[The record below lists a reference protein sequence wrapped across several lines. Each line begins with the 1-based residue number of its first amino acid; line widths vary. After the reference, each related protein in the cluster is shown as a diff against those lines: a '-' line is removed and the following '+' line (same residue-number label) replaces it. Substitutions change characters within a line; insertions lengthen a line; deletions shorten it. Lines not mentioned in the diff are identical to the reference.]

1 MILLFKGLQLMHVDN
16 RANLLIEFLTEE
28 LPPINLEQNIGISFS
43 NNLSDLLK
51 NFIPTQAKISQFVSP
66 RRFGCIIHD
75 VLSAEADTQNTRRGP
90 AINNA
95 LKNNEPTPALLGFAK
110 SCNVSWD
117 ELEQNSD
124 GYFYAQVQIKGR
136 KLENVLQEAIALSLK
151 KLPIAKNM
159 RWGNNDYSFVRP
171 VHNLLILHGDK
182 LIAQN
187 SSVMGLIPNNYT
199 FGHRIMSDGKIT
211 IKHADDYLHD
221 ISEKGMV
228 IANFNQRM
236 ECIKTQ
242 LDSCAKT
249 LNLTINDM
257 PGLLKEVT
265 ALVEYPV
272 VLHGEF
278 DPEFLT
284 VPPECLILSMA
295 KNQKYFALLDDNKRL
310 SNKFLFVA
318 NIKSTNPTVIIK
330 GNEKVLSARLQDAK
344 FFFDVDKKHHLGAF
358 VEKLGN
364 VVYHNKLGSQLDR
377 IVRLQNIASQI
388 AELLNVNPD
397 IARSTAYLLKA
408 DLMSEM
414 VGEFPELQ
422 GIIGKYY
429 AKFHGESDEVANAI
443 EKHYYPRFSGDEL
456 PEGNLAIVMSLT
468 DKLEM
473 LVGIWGIG
481 LQPTGDKDP
490 FALRRA
496 ALGIIRILLK
506 HNLDI
511 SQLLKISYGAF
522 SDKYQLNPNTVNETY
537 QFILSRLEN
546 YLANDYSPNCI
557 KSVLSVHSGT
567 FTQIPGLLAILSN
580 FAEKNPAILQ
590 ANKRTQNILSKSGYL
605 ADNEITQPEF
615 SLILLKDNAEKVLYE
630 HWEKTKDKADSFI
643 AQEDWRGYFN
653 VLSSFN
659 QAITGFFDN
668 VMVMSDDQ
676 SLQKNRIALL
686 FKFYILANKL
696 CKLSEL
702 DQV

>member
-1 MILLFKGLQLMHVDN
+1 MHVDN
-16 RANLLIEFLTEE
+16 SANLLIEFLTEE

-43 NNLSDLLK
+43 NNLSGLLK
-51 NFIPTQAKISQFVSP
+51 SFIPTQAKISPFVSP

-75 VLSAEADTQNTRRGP
+75 VLSAEADTQNIRRGP

-110 SCNVSWD
+110 SCNVSWE

-136 KLENVLQEAIALSLK
+136 KLENILQEAIASSLK

-171 VHNLLILHGDK
+171 IHNLLILHGDK
-182 LIAQN
+182 VIAQN
-187 SSVMGLIPNNYT
+187 SSVMGLIPKNYT
-199 FGHRIMSDGKIT
+199 FGHRVMSNGKIT

-228 IANFNQRM
+228 IADFNQRM
-236 ECIKTQ
+236 ESIKTQ

-278 DPEFLT
+278 DSEFLT
-284 VPPECLILSMA
+284 VPPEFLILSMA
-295 KNQKYFALLDDNKRL
+295 KNQKYFALLDGNKKL
-310 SNKFLFVA
+310 SNIFLFVA
-318 NIKSTNPTVIIK
+318 NIKSTNPAVIVK

-344 FFFDVDKKHHLGAF
+344 FFFDVDKKLQLGAF

-377 IVRLQNIASQI
+377 TVRLQNIASTI

-408 DLMSEM
+408 NLMSEM

-422 GIIGKYY
+422 GIMGKYY
-429 AKFHGESDEVANAI
+429 AKFHGESDEVADAI

-456 PEGNLAIVMSLT
+456 PEENLEIVMSLT

-481 LQPTGDKDP
+481 LPPTGDKDP

-511 SQLLKISYGAF
+511 LQLLKI
-522 SDKYQLNPNTVNETY
+522 
-537 QFILSRLEN
+537 
-546 YLANDYSPNCI
+546 
-557 KSVLSVHSGT
+557 
-567 FTQIPGLLAILSN
+567 
-580 FAEKNPAILQ
+580 
-590 ANKRTQNILSKSGYL
+590 
-605 ADNEITQPEF
+605 
-615 SLILLKDNAEKVLYE
+615 
-630 HWEKTKDKADSFI
+630 
-643 AQEDWRGYFN
+643 
-653 VLSSFN
+653 
-659 QAITGFFDN
+659 
-668 VMVMSDDQ
+668 
-676 SLQKNRIALL
+676 
-686 FKFYILANKL
+686 
-696 CKLSEL
+696 
-702 DQV
+702 

>member
-1 MILLFKGLQLMHVDN
+1 MHVDN
-16 RANLLIEFLTEE
+16 KASLLIEFLTEE

-43 NNLSDLLK
+43 NNLSSLLK
-51 NFIPTQAKISQFVSP
+51 NFIPSNAKISPFVSP

-75 VLSAEADTQNTRRGP
+75 VLIAEADTQSTRRGP

-110 SCNVSWD
+110 SCNVPWED
-117 ELEQNSD
+117 LEQNSD
-124 GYFYAQVQIKGR
+124 GYFYAQVQTKGQ
-136 KLENVLQEAIALSLK
+136 KLEQILPEAISVSLK

-159 RWGNNDYSFVRP
+159 RWGNNDFSFVRP
-171 VHNLLILHGDK
+171 IHNLLILHGDRV
-182 LIAQN
+182 IAQN
-187 SSVMGLIPNNYT
+187 SSVMGLTPNNYT
-199 FGHRIMSDGKIT
+199 FGHRIMSEGKI
-211 IKHADDYLHD
+211 IISNANDYPGE
-221 ISEKGMV
+221 ISKKGMV
-228 IANFNQRM
+228 IADFNERM
-236 ECIKTQ
+236 ENIKIQ

-278 DPEFLT
+278 DPEFLQI
-284 VPPECLILSMA
+284 PQECLILSMA
-295 KNQKYFALLDDNKRL
+295 KNQKYFALLDSNKKL

-318 NIKSTNPTVIIK
+318 NIKSDNPTVIIK

-344 FFFDVDKKHHLGAF
+344 FFFDVDKKNQLGTF

-377 IVRLQNIASQI
+377 TIRLQNIASQL
-388 AELLNVNPD
+388 AELLNVDPD

-422 GIIGKYY
+422 GIMGKYY
-429 AKFHGESDEVANAI
+429 AKFHGESDAVANAI
-443 EKHYYPRFSGDEL
+443 EKHYYPRFSGDTL
-456 PEGNLAIVMSLT
+456 PEDNLAIVMSLT

-496 ALGIIRILLK
+496 ALGIIRILLN

-511 SQLLKISYGAF
+511 LQLLKISYESFA
-522 SDKYQLNPNTVNETY
+522 DKYQLNPDTVKDTY

-546 YLANDYSPNCI
+546 YLATDYSLSCI
-557 KSVLSVHSGT
+557 KSVLETQPST

-590 ANKRTQNILSKSGYL
+590 ANKRIENILSKNGYL
-605 ADNEITQPEF
+605 TEDKTSQREF
-615 SLILLKDNAEKVLYE
+615 NKTLLKDNAEKVLYE
-630 HWEKTKDKADSFI
+630 HWENAMDKADSFI
-643 AQEDWRGYFN
+643 AKQDWNGYFN

-659 QAITGFFDN
+659 QAITSFFDN
-668 VMVMSDDQ
+668 VMVMDNDLN
-676 SLQKNRIALL
+676 LQKNRIALL
-686 FKFYILANKL
+686 FKFYTLANKL

-702 DQV
+702 D